1 MNSNSLILAA
11 LIIATI
17 GMVVAPF
24 LRLSSKLKENLRH
37 ALGVIVMLLAIKVVE
52 QWFSLQWGVALA
64 IGAAYLTI
72 VVLTAKKIYSTV
84 KTKY

>member
-52 QWFSLQWGVALA
+52 QWFSLQWGIALVISSVYLAA
-64 IGAAYLTI
+64 I
-72 VVLTAKKIYSTV
+72 VLTAKKIDSTV